1 MVNLG
6 PTRVRPRSIFLYRSN
21 KNSTKMVCIVPVP
34 WDIPDCN
41 VKSNSSRAVG
51 MIIRVLMVPRVS
63 RNTPRITVRSITA
76 AAVMPHSPSWMH
88 RTPRT
93 IAPKL
98 RPYFVKRV
106 TDSPILRPIATMVV
120 NAKNTTKI
128 RIQSTLLLISFIC
141 SSMFC
146 LVSVLFLF
154 VVESRERF
162 YFI

>member
-1 MVNLG
+1 MPIKQNSHHSL
-6 PTRVRPRSIFLYRSN
+6 FLLIR
-21 KNSTKMVCIVPVP
+21 NSTKMACIVPAP
-34 WDIPDCN
+34 SDLPDCN
-41 VKSNSSRAVG
+41 VRSNSSRAVG

-98 RPYFVKRV
+98 RPYFVKKV
-106 TDSPILRPIATMVV
+106 TDSPIPRPIATMVV

-146 LVSVLFLF
+146 LVSFLFLFLF
-154 VVESRERF
+154 VVESCGRF

>member
-1 MVNLG
+1 MPIKQNSHHSL
-6 PTRVRPRSIFLYRSN
+6 FLLIR
-21 KNSTKMVCIVPVP
+21 NSTKMVCIVPVP

-76 AAVMPHSPSWMH
+76 AAVMPHSPLWMH

-98 RPYFVKRV
+98 RPYFVKKV
-106 TDSPILRPIATMVV
+106 TDSPIPRPIATMVV

-128 RIQSTLLLISFIC
+128 RIQSTLLFN
-141 SSMFC
+141 FFY
-146 LVSVLFLF
+146 LFLYCLSCF
-154 VVESRERF
+154 VFVSIF
-162 YFI
+162 C